1 MKGMKQEW
9 KKELREIAAEVRA
22 LSREERRDDAE
33 LQKRIRTELLT
44 FKRLSLGRERQAE
57 RLGKRQAILH
67 GRLAS

>member
-1 MKGMKQEW
+1 
-9 KKELREIAAEVRA
+9 LVRA

-57 RLGKRQAILH
+57 RLGKRQAILQ